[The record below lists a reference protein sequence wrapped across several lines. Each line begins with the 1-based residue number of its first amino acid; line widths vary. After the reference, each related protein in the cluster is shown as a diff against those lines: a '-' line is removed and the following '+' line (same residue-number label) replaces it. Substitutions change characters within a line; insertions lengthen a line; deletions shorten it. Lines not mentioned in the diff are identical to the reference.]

1 MPVHRHPIA
10 VSKKPD
16 ALASVPLDHQL
27 ITRLRDS
34 FRAVHEHGL
43 LLAESFY
50 AKLFAAAPHLRP
62 LFRSDLKSQSEKL
75 IASLDAVVR
84 NLEHPA
90 ENAAMLA
97 ALGRRHAGYG
107 AKPEHYDIVIELLV
121 DAMGEVLGPS
131 ADRRN
136 LEDWRI
142 VLRLVS
148 NQMIA
153 ASEDQLGSTG
163 AQPSPPGR

>member
-10 VSKKPD
+10 VSKKQD
-16 ALASVPLDHQL
+16 ALASVPLDHAL
-27 ITRLRDS
+27 IIRLRES
-34 FRAVHEHGL
+34 FRAVQEHGL
-43 LLAESFY
+43 LLAERFY

-97 ALGRRHAGYG
+97 ALGKRHAGYG
-107 AKPEHYDIVIELLV
+107 AKPEHYDMVIDLLIE
-121 DAMGEVLGPS
+121 AMGEVLGPS
-131 ADRRN
+131 ADRRS

-153 ASEDQLGSTG
+153 AAADQQG
-163 AQPSPPGR
+163 ASVGQSPPPAR